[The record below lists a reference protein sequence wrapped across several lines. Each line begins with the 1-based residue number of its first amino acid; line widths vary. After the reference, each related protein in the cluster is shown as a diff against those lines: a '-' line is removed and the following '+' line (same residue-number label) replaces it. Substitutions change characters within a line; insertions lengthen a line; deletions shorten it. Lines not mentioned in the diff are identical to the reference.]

1 MADSGKGTSGERRIA
16 LLTETYRGNLARYR
30 EIERLAREE
39 RRRLREGRPVAEVNE
54 VLRAKR
60 DILREI
66 RAEEERVTGAR
77 EWWKKARRSLPP
89 GSGRELL
96 SLLDA
101 ISRTIEGTVALEAE
115 CRALLEGTLLWGGA
129 PPATRGSGAALA
141 AAAAYGR
148 GPAVEGGRP

>member
-1 MADSGKGTSGERRIA
+1 MADSGKGASGERIA

-30 EIERLAREE
+30 EIERLSREE
-39 RRRLREGRPVAEVNE
+39 RRRLREGRPIADVNE

-101 ISRTIEGTVALEAE
+101 ISRTIEDAVALEAE
-115 CRALLEGTLLWGGA
+115 CRALLEGTLAWGA
-129 PPATRGSGAALA
+129 PPPGSPGSGAAVA

-148 GPAVEGGRP
+148 GLPAAGGRS